1 MCFVGAELVEAV
13 VAPPR
18 SAGAVVPVAWSL
30 YADSDRDIIAIF
42 DVAVAA
48 GPGVDAAAT
57 AAWLCAESAP
67 RVYLRTPCVAGDVA
81 RRLDAAEPR
90 LVDVT
95 LRRPIRMYDKH
106 DGSWVRTGVG
116 TYAQTAGA
124 APPKIDVWSGVAMV
138 AADTD
143 FGGLGC
149 RPAEA
154 ARQRVAVLFVGE
166 VRLRDADSF
175 RALQDATAGCD
186 GFVATYA
193 RHFPTARELFGRP
206 DRVVGVDGAVAACEI
221 CGQKGGGRL
230 ISWVQLQAALDAFEP
245 ELRRYDVLVKTRT
258 DLDFHPPYA
267 SLVPAVGRV
276 HAEIFVEVAY
286 AAPPVFYAAFGN
298 CVDRLIKPWFARG
311 DGFGF
316 SRRKS
321 TRPVYV
327 PLNWTNALESDLTA
341 LRWRWLHVPERLG
354 GAIATPRDLKRVI
367 FDHLPELEGA
377 RTGEPAVLADATEA
391 CAVDEFASA
400 LCGQFGLFSS
410 ETFMAY
416 AILQAA
422 PACLIAG
429 RRNLSPGNLYSLAE
443 DRHAFTWAADDDE
456 ACPYAFDGG
465 AAPPAADVVPGF
477 ASCAYAATFDDATR
491 VSVTIDATADAA
503 NVERAAQDLAR
514 AIPAAVAAAA
524 DAAGCGAA
532 CREAQLAANIE
543 GERRACF
550 AAAATRAADVAA
562 RVAARLA
569 DRAGPPPA
577 TCALMSAL
585 DARLAALGPEDVSL
599 KPFPHVVVDSFL
611 PDGAFAALLDQF
623 GALEAA
629 VDVAVGDDRANHVA
643 GDYKTAPVGRD
654 VLETRAFSYGGATV
668 EAQNATLT
676 LVDALTRRARPGEA
690 RGVLDVHLAR
700 LFAPRVPP
708 GALDSLAP
716 GAARAWPYKVLSLG
730 AGAGRK
736 RAEAPHL
743 DGPGTQAFSCLLY
756 ARDPADDRTGGGLEL
771 YENFVPDGAKYP
783 APADIT
789 LGRVIPYAANRL
801 VCNLNSRA
809 AVHASEPSA
818 GELTTPRRFL
828 LYRAG
833 LEEPL
838 FSFKEGS
845 QAH

>member
-1 MCFVGAELVEAV
+1 
-13 VAPPR
+13 
-18 SAGAVVPVAWSL
+18 
-30 YADSDRDIIAIF
+30 
-42 DVAVAA
+42 
-48 GPGVDAAAT
+48 
-57 AAWLCAESAP
+57 
-67 RVYLRTPCVAGDVA
+67 
-81 RRLDAAEPR
+81 
-90 LVDVT
+90 
-95 LRRPIRMYDKH
+95 MYDKH

-230 ISWVQLQAALDAFEP
+230 ISWVQLQAARAGAAT
-245 ELRRYDVLVKTRT
+245 LRRFGEDADGPR
-258 DLDFHPPYA
+258 FPSSA

-316 SRRKS
+316 SRRNS

-377 RTGEPAVLADATEA
+377 RTGEPAVLADAMEA
-391 CAVDEFASA
+391 CAVNEFASA

-429 RRNLSPGNLYSLAE
+429 RQNLSPGNLYSLAE
-443 DRHAFTWAADDDE
+443 DRHAFTWARTTT
-456 ACPYAFDGG
+456 ACLRPT
-465 AAPPAADVVPGF
+465 AARG
-477 ASCAYAATFDDATR
+477 
-491 VSVTIDATADAA
+491 
-503 NVERAAQDLAR
+503 
-514 AIPAAVAAAA
+514 AAAA
-524 DAAGCGAA
+524 DACQVRELRLRRNLRRCHAGVRDHRRDGRRGECRTRRPGPRARDPGRRRGRRGRRGLRRQR
-532 CREAQLAANIE
+532 REAQLAANIE

-550 AAAATRAADVAA
+550 AAAAKRAADVAA

-569 DRAGPPPA
+569 DRGTSARRR
-577 TCALMSAL
+577 ALMSAR
-585 DARLAALGPEDVSL
+585 RLAALGPEDVSL
-599 KPFPHVVVDSFL
+599 KPFPHVVVDGFL

-629 VDVAVGDDRANHVA
+629 VDVAVGDDRLNHVA

-654 VLETRAFSYGGATV
+654 VLETRAFTYGGATV
-668 EAQNATLT
+668 EAQNATLA

-700 LFAPRVPP
+700 LFAPHVPP

-743 DGPGTQAFSCLLY
+743 DGPAAFVPAVRAIRGQPHGRRPRALRTLY
-756 ARDPADDRTGGGLEL
+756 RTG
-771 YENFVPDGAKYP
+771 PSTRRP
-783 APADIT
+783 PT
-789 LGRVIPYAANRL
+789 
-801 VCNLNSRA
+801 S
-809 AVHASEPSA
+809 PSA
-818 GELTTPRRFL
+818 
-828 LYRAG
+828 A
-833 LEEPL
+833 
-838 FSFKEGS
+838 
-845 QAH
+845 

>member
-1 MCFVGAELVEAV
+1 MRLPEPRVCFSDGAAFCFVGAELVEAV

-30 YADSDRDIIAIF
+30 YADSDRDIIVIF

-67 RVYLRTPCVAGDVA
+67 CGRPAS
-81 RRLDAAEPR
+81 RRRRWRSAEPR

-124 APPKIDVWSGVAMV
+124 APPKIDVWSGVAMLPR
-138 AADTD
+138 AA
-143 FGGLGC
+143 GL
-149 RPAEA
+149 
-154 ARQRVAVLFVGE
+154 
-166 VRLRDADSF
+166 
-175 RALQDATAGCD
+175 TAGCD
-186 GFVATYA
+186 GFVATSA

-206 DRVVGVDGAVAACEI
+206 DRVVGVDSAVAACEI
-221 CGQKGGGRL
+221 CRQPGGAGL
-230 ISWVQLQAALDAFEP
+230 FSWVQLQAALDAFEP

-286 AAPPVFYAAFGN
+286 AAAVFYAAFARA
-298 CVDRLIKPWFARG
+298 DRLIKRRFAGG

-354 GAIATPRDLKRVI
+354 GAIATPSDLKRVI

-377 RTGEPAVLADATEA
+377 RTGEPAVLADAMEA
-391 CAVDEFASA
+391 CAVNEFASA

-429 RRNLSPGNLYSLAE
+429 RQNLSPGNLYSLAE

-456 ACPYAFDGG
+456 ACPYACDGG

-503 NVERAAQDLAR
+503 NVERAAQDLAIR
-514 AIPAAVAAAA
+514 PPV
-524 DAAGCGAA
+524 
-532 CREAQLAANIE
+532 RAQLAANIE

-550 AAAATRAADVAA
+550 AAAAKRAADVASSDIA
-562 RVAARLA
+562 SI
-569 DRAGPPPA
+569 D
-577 TCALMSAL
+577 
-585 DARLAALGPEDVSL
+585 
-599 KPFPHVVVDSFL
+599 
-611 PDGAFAALLDQF
+611 
-623 GALEAA
+623 
-629 VDVAVGDDRANHVA
+629 
-643 GDYKTAPVGRD
+643 
-654 VLETRAFSYGGATV
+654 
-668 EAQNATLT
+668 
-676 LVDALTRRARPGEA
+676 
-690 RGVLDVHLAR
+690 
-700 LFAPRVPP
+700 
-708 GALDSLAP
+708 
-716 GAARAWPYKVLSLG
+716 
-730 AGAGRK
+730 
-736 RAEAPHL
+736 
-743 DGPGTQAFSCLLY
+743 LY
-756 ARDPADDRTGGGLEL
+756 A
-771 YENFVPDGAKYP
+771 
-783 APADIT
+783 
-789 LGRVIPYAANRL
+789 
-801 VCNLNSRA
+801 
-809 AVHASEPSA
+809 SEV
-818 GELTTPRRFL
+818 
-828 LYRAG
+828 
-833 LEEPL
+833 
-838 FSFKEGS
+838 KK
-845 QAH
+845 